1 MSNAIEIEAKA
12 LVSQDDYRKLS
23 KLFPSS
29 PRYTQTNY
37 YIDSDDRILNKEGIA
52 LRIRE
57 KDGNYEL
64 TLKTP
69 LSQGLLEKNAP
80 ITKAQFEE
88 FRDHNVFPK
97 GDLVRFLTMLDIDI
111 NTLKILTSLTTDR
124 IDVEYEGGLLS
135 ALQDCINIMNSLQRV
150 YPSSGELADRL
161 DSAYV
166 ELKDISQDLSDQDE
180 EVEFNPERLDEVNN
194 RLNLIYSLQQKHHVA
209 SVSELLALADSY
221 AAQLQ
226 DITSYDD
233 RMEELKAKRDKQLF
247 EVFRL
252 SKKFMEDPV

>member
-124 IDVEYEGGLLS
+124 IDVEYKGGLLS
-135 ALQDCINIMNSLQRV
+135 IDRNC
-150 YPSSGELADRL
+150 YSGKTD
-161 DSAYV
+161 Y
-166 ELKDISQDLSDQDE
+166 
-180 EVEFNPERLDEVNN
+180 EVEFEYNN
-194 RLNLIYSLQQKHHVA
+194 LGG
-209 SVSELLALADSY
+209 
-221 AAQLQ
+221 
-226 DITSYDD
+226 
-233 RMEELKAKRDKQLF
+233 AKKVLSDLF
-247 EVFRL
+247 EENGIAYTFTKA
-252 SKKFMEDPV
+252 SKTRRAMEALEAK

>member
-69 LSQGLLEKNAP
+69 LSQGLLEKNTP

-135 ALQDCINIMNSLQRV
+135 IDRNTYSGKTDYEIEFEYNNLGGAENIRSTLFHKNGIKAPFSKASKTRRAMEAL
-150 YPSSGELADRL
+150 E
-161 DSAYV
+161 
-166 ELKDISQDLSDQDE
+166 K
-180 EVEFNPERLDEVNN
+180 
-194 RLNLIYSLQQKHHVA
+194 
-209 SVSELLALADSY
+209 
-221 AAQLQ
+221 
-226 DITSYDD
+226 
-233 RMEELKAKRDKQLF
+233 
-247 EVFRL
+247 
-252 SKKFMEDPV
+252 